1 MEIRVQMTM
10 MMQGSLIL
18 MGSSC
23 NEIPSLLNTAELAE
37 TQNIATD
44 TLLLSSRTK
53 QIIKKENYYEYERGS
68 RFSFNKLEQF

>member
-1 MEIRVQMTM
+1 MEIQVQMTM

-23 NEIPSLLNTAELAE
+23 NETPPPSNIAEFAE

-44 TLLLSSRTK
+44 TRLLLN
-53 QIIKKENYYEYERGS
+53 KKD
-68 RFSFNKLEQF
+68 F

>member
-44 TLLLSSRTK
+44 TLLQWSR
-53 QIIKKENYYEYERGS
+53 
-68 RFSFNKLEQF
+68 

>member
-1 MEIRVQMTM
+1 MGIRAMMTM

-37 TQNIATD
+37 NQNIATD
-44 TLLLSSRTK
+44 SLLLSSK
-53 QIIKKENYYEYERGS
+53 FEQII
-68 RFSFNKLEQF
+68 NKREK

>member
-44 TLLLSSRTK
+44 TLLRWSK
-53 QIIKKENYYEYERGS
+53 FYERV
-68 RFSFNKLEQF
+68 